1 MNNIEVDARQVTSMF
16 ADLTSRQQRQV
27 YRSALRKGAGILA
40 TETKRQLR
48 QALGR
53 AASSRNWWNGRT
65 LAAGVKS
72 NADRNGE
79 EAKVHIM
86 GDFRLKFFEM
96 GTRVRRTTGSNTA
109 SVRGRN
115 PIRRQRAA
123 ANRGNI
129 NAAHFFRTAKAN
141 KEREIF
147 DNMDNLISQSI
158 QRIANRFDFHLCRKC
173 FLKCSFWTFYSHYI
187 VFFNLNSNSCWDCD
201 WMSSDT

>member
-27 YRSALRKGAGILA
+27 YRSALRKGAGILVG
-40 TETKRQLR
+40 ETKRQLR
-48 QALGR
+48 QTLGR
-53 AASSRNWWNGRT
+53 AASSRNWWNGKT
-65 LAAGVKS
+65 LISGIKA

-115 PIRRQRAA
+115 PIE
-123 ANRGNI
+123 G
-129 NAAHFFRTAKAN
+129 
-141 KEREIF
+141 REQQPIEVVL
-147 DNMDNLISQSI
+147 MQYISLEQLKPIRKGKSLII
-158 QRIANRFDFHLCRKC
+158 WITL
-173 FLKCSFWTFYSHYI
+173 
-187 VFFNLNSNSCWDCD
+187 
-201 WMSSDT
+201 

>member
-16 ADLTSRQQRQV
+16 ADLTGRQQRQV

-48 QALGR
+48 QTLGR

-65 LAAGVKS
+65 LVSGVKS
-72 NADRNGE
+72 NADRNGT

-96 GTRVRRTTGSNTA
+96 GTRVRRTTGNNSA

-115 PIRRQRAA
+115 PIRRQRVA

-129 NAAHFFRTAKAN
+129 NAAHFFRTAKTN

-147 DNMDNLISQSI
+147 DNMDNLIGQSI
-158 QRIANRFDFHLCRKC
+158 QRIANRNRR
-173 FLKCSFWTFYSHYI
+173 
-187 VFFNLNSNSCWDCD
+187 
-201 WMSSDT
+201 

>member
-27 YRSALRKGAGILA
+27 YRNALRKGAGILA

-48 QALGR
+48 QTLGR
-53 AASSRNWWNGRT
+53 EASSRNWWNGRT
-65 LAAGVKS
+65 LVSGVKS
-72 NADRNGE
+72 NADRNRT

-96 GTRVRRTTGSNTA
+96 GTRVRRTTGNNSA

-115 PIRRQRAA
+115 PIRRQRVS

-147 DNMDNLISQSI
+147 DNMDNLISLSI
-158 QRIANRFDFHLCRKC
+158 QRIANRNRQ
-173 FLKCSFWTFYSHYI
+173 
-187 VFFNLNSNSCWDCD
+187 
-201 WMSSDT
+201 

>member
-16 ADLTSRQQRQV
+16 ADLTSRQQGQA
-27 YRSALRKGAGILA
+27 YRNALRRGASILVG
-40 TETKRQLR
+40 ETKRQLR
-48 QALGR
+48 QTLGR
-53 AASSRNWWNGRT
+53 AASSRNWWNGKT
-65 LAAGVKS
+65 LISGIKA

-158 QRIANRFDFHLCRKC
+158 QRIANRNRR
-173 FLKCSFWTFYSHYI
+173 
-187 VFFNLNSNSCWDCD
+187 
-201 WMSSDT
+201 

>member
-16 ADLTSRQQRQV
+16 ADLTGRQQRQV
-27 YRSALRKGAGILA
+27 YRSVLRKGAGILA

-48 QALGR
+48 QTLGR

-65 LAAGVKS
+65 LVSGVKS
-72 NADRNGE
+72 NADRNGT

-96 GTRVRRTTGSNTA
+96 GTRVRR
-109 SVRGRN
+109 N
-115 PIRRQRAA
+115 PIRRQRVA

-129 NAAHFFRTAKAN
+129 NAAHFFRTAKTN

-158 QRIANRFDFHLCRKC
+158 QRIANRNRL
-173 FLKCSFWTFYSHYI
+173 
-187 VFFNLNSNSCWDCD
+187 
-201 WMSSDT
+201 

>member
-1 MNNIEVDARQVTSMF
+1 MNNLEVDVRDVTSMF

-27 YRSALRKGAGILA
+27 YRNALRKSASILVQ
-40 TETKRQLR
+40 ETKRQLR
-48 QALGR
+48 HTLGR
-53 AASSRNWWNGRT
+53 AANSRNWWNRKT
-65 LAAGVKS
+65 LISGVKS

-96 GTRVRRTTGSNTA
+96 GTRVRRTTGNNTA

-115 PIRRQRAA
+115 PIRRQRVAS
-123 ANRGNI
+123 NRGSI
-129 NAAHFFRTAKAN
+129 NAVHFFRTAKAN

-158 QRIANRFDFHLCRKC
+158 QRIANRNRR
-173 FLKCSFWTFYSHYI
+173 
-187 VFFNLNSNSCWDCD
+187 
-201 WMSSDT
+201 

>member
-27 YRSALRKGAGILA
+27 YRNALRKGAGILVG
-40 TETKRQLR
+40 ETKRQLR
-48 QALGR
+48 QTLGR
-53 AASSRNWWNGRT
+53 AASSRNWWNGKT
-65 LAAGVKS
+65 LISGIKA
-72 NADRNGE
+72 NADRNG
-79 EAKVHIM
+79 
-86 GDFRLKFFEM
+86 LKFFEL

-115 PIRRQRAA
+115 PIRRQRVA

-129 NAAHFFRTAKAN
+129 NAAHFFRTAKTN

-158 QRIANRFDFHLCRKC
+158 QRIANRTRR
-173 FLKCSFWTFYSHYI
+173 
-187 VFFNLNSNSCWDCD
+187 
-201 WMSSDT
+201 

>member
-1 MNNIEVDARQVTSMF
+1 MNNIEVDARQVVSMF

-115 PIRRQRAA
+115 PIRRQRVS
-123 ANRGNI
+123 ANRGSI
-129 NAAHFFRTAKAN
+129 TAVHFFRTAKAN

-147 DNMDNLISQSI
+147 NSMDNLISQSI
-158 QRIANRFDFHLCRKC
+158 QRIANRNRR
-173 FLKCSFWTFYSHYI
+173 
-187 VFFNLNSNSCWDCD
+187 
-201 WMSSDT
+201 